1 MTFNLAFVIQE
12 LKSRLT
18 VNNDWRS
25 NRGRHP
31 KNHCLVLS
39 FIPCMQLYAIF
50 RYRIIMSVSSE
61 RYLANYSQIG
71 C

>member
-1 MTFNLAFVIQE
+1 MSFNLAFVIQE

-31 KNHCLVLS
+31 KNHSLVLS
-39 FIPCMQLYAIF
+39 STLYAVVF
-50 RYRIIMSVSSE
+50 YLPLSNNHE
-61 RYLANYSQIG
+61 RFQWTLSG
-71 C
+71 